1 MPANYPEIE
10 RVAEKY
16 HLLVLEDGA
25 QGFGGMIGERRACS
39 FGDAA
44 TTSFLSLIHILEEL
58 LNKLHENPEELEKM
72 KKNIDDVLEKNTWK
86 CRAAQVEKDLL
97 RVK

>member
-1 MPANYPEIE
+1 MGWSIE
-10 RVAEKY
+10 Y
-16 HLLVLEDGA
+16 
-25 QGFGGMIGERRACS
+25 
-39 FGDAA
+39 DA
-44 TTSFLSLIHILEEL
+44 TSLEEL